1 MRIAVIAMTCSIG
14 LTVAFCAAAA
24 ETPKVQDKQQPDNQK
39 IECRVG
45 YHEGTA
51 VRTRSMCQTKAYWE
65 ARRYQVQRDI
75 NDIQIR
81 ALTTN
86 PR

>member
-1 MRIAVIAMTCSIG
+1 MRITVIAMSCCFG

-24 ETPKVQDKQQPDNQK
+24 ETPKAQDKQLPDSQK

-45 YHEGTA
+45 YHEGMV
-51 VRTRSMCQTKAYWE
+51 VRTRHMCQTKAYWE
-65 ARRYQVQRDI
+65 ARRYQTQRDI